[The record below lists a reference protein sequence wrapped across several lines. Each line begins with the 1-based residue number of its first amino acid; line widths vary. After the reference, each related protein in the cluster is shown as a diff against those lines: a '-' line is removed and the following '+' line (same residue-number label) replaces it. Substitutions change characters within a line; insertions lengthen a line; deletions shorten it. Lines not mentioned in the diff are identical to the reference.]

1 VTVLSF
7 TRMANVERQTPVKEH
22 NDDTPKTRSLVF
34 PAYLWEAI
42 DKDAKRCRRS
52 TTKHLEALL
61 VVAYGFESDVDFD
74 QETLALAH
82 YAVSKSK
89 AKKIA

>member
-1 VTVLSF
+1 MRVLPF
-7 TRMANVERQTPVKEH
+7 TLVGRDNPVRIDNQEL
-22 NDDTPKTRSLVF
+22 DETPKPRSLVF
-34 PAYLWEAI
+34 PTWLWDVI

-74 QETLALAH
+74 QETLALAR
-82 YAVSKSK
+82 YAVSK
-89 AKKIA
+89 ADVKKTA